1 MNIFIKIPKYVSVND
16 YELNSDKYLDY
27 VIKKQNEHYLL
38 FEKDN
43 YENDINSF
51 WFIDDIAKSI
61 LNKYGKCI
69 FVLTSLNEDN
79 KIDIFIGNTI
89 DISNLNLFS
98 YSNFDI
104 KDLASCKKTIN
115 SKVNFLQNSLNSKE
129 GVIIFNYNLNENILI
144 DIFTNIK
151 FVENQENYLQLISKT
166 KYYQKKID
174 FFLPFVI
181 VGSIFLFLFLI
192 SSFYINEYNT
202 KSKELFDNQKN
213 SVNTEISKFNEDNT
227 KLKSK
232 IEEERNKL
240 KLTYLI
246 SNELYTE
253 GK

>member
-38 FEKDN
+38 FDKDN

-227 KLKSK
+227 KLTSK